1 MLPGLD
7 VGMEEG
13 EDVVEGGQQR
23 LAGGAGV
30 RLLSPHHGHLLPD
43 TQPGPPG
50 CGPPGMEI
58 ISIHDTSVL
67 SYLSLMIMFASPGSL
82 LLAVLCLSAPG
93 AHHHLM
99 ESLKCSEADLGTI
112 GKLGET
118 GH

>member
-7 VGMEEG
+7 VGMKEG

-58 ISIHDTSVL
+58 ISIRDTSAKIEQTHQCYPI
-67 SYLSLMIMFASPGSL
+67 YLS
-82 LLAVLCLSAPG
+82 
-93 AHHHLM
+93 
-99 ESLKCSEADLGTI
+99 
-112 GKLGET
+112 
-118 GH
+118 

>member
-7 VGMEEG
+7 VGMEKW

-50 CGPPGMEI
+50 CGPP
-58 ISIHDTSVL
+58 ISKDRADTSVL
-67 SYLSLMIMFASPGSL
+67 SYLSLMMFASPGSL